1 VLIDLFGQTDAVIV
15 QHLSD
20 DKIEVGDADD
30 KGDKDADEKARP
42 DLGEAGHVVGR
53 QVAEHE
59 GGAHRHQELHY
70 QDQVGVHLKRADIR
84 YLFPVKEAVPCRYVI
99 NN

>member
-1 VLIDLFGQTDAVIV
+1 MHLLISLVDYFTPASRKTVLKTSDVTGSYVLIDLFRQTDAVIV

-30 KGDKDADEKARP
+30 TGDEDPDEEARP
-42 DLGEAGHVVGR
+42 DLREAGHVVGR

-59 GGAHRHQELHY
+59 GGA
-70 QDQVGVHLKRADIR
+70 
-84 YLFPVKEAVPCRYVI
+84 
-99 NN
+99 N

>member
-1 VLIDLFGQTDAVIV
+1 MLIDLFSQPDAVIV

-30 KGDKDADEKARP
+30 KGDKDANEEARP
-42 DLGEAGHVVGR
+42 DLCQAGHVVGR

-70 QDQVGVHLKRADIR
+70 
-84 YLFPVKEAVPCRYVI
+84 
-99 NN
+99 